1 MPNTLDS
8 EIRSRIDAFVNDLSN
23 LVKITALESVEDA
36 LGGQAAPARRGRPPG
51 RRGPGRPR
59 GSVSRAP
66 SANGRRGKRAKRS
79 SGDVDATAAKVLAH
93 VRANPG
99 QNVGEIRAALGA
111 SSKELQLP
119 VQKLIAAKSLRTT
132 GQRRGTRY
140 FAGGRGGATKKASG
154 RRRTAK
160 KAKGSRRGKRGGRR
174 AGARKTKA
182 GRRGRGR
189 GRRTAARKAR
199 RGGRA
204 RRSKPA
210 VASAEVM
217 AAAGPTPESQ

>member
-1 MPNTLDS
+1 MPNTTLDS

-23 LVKITALESVEDA
+23 LVKTTAVASVAEA
-36 LGGQAAPARRGRPPG
+36 LGGASTAPRRGRRPG

-59 GSVSRAP
+59 GSTTRAA

-119 VQKLIAAKSLRTT
+119 VQKLVAAKSLRTE

-140 FAGGRGGATKKASG
+140 FAGGRGKAT
-154 RRRTAK
+154 K

-174 AGARKTKA
+174 AGARKAKSA
-182 GRRGRGR
+182 RRGKGR
-189 GRRTAARKAR
+189 GRRAGAREAR
-199 RGGRA
+199 RGRA
-204 RRSKPA
+204 HDPQA
-210 VASAEVM
+210 PVVPEQAP
-217 AAAGPTPESQ
+217 AAA